1 MKRIFG
7 MVLMLFMVNLAL
19 TGCGKDAGTATGPS
33 LQQGDL
39 ADSGQYGAAGS
50 EQYDPEST
58 EYFDI
63 NTYPSDSFEPTTD
76 QFQDDGDGFS
86 MDDPA
91 DSTSN
96 SGFDIDLT
104 KLSSTM
110 VFSEVYN
117 MMISPEEYVGKT
129 IKAEGIFQVFQDS
142 DNSNFYALVIADA
155 TACCQQGL
163 ELIWDGDPAYPD
175 DYPKE
180 NSEIEITGVYQSYIE
195 DGNTYYYVQV
205 NDVKAV

>member
-19 TGCGKDAGTATGPS
+19 TGCGKDAVTAPGPS
-33 LQQGDL
+33 LAQGDR
-39 ADSGQYGAAGS
+39 AESGQYEAAGS
-50 EQYDPEST
+50 EQYDSEST
-58 EYFDI
+58 EEFDI
-63 NTYPSDSFEPTTD
+63 NSYPSDSFEPTT
-76 QFQDDGDGFS
+76 
-86 MDDPA
+86 
-91 DSTSN
+91 
-96 SGFDIDLT
+96 DIDLT

-117 MMISPEEYVGKT
+117 MMISPEEYMGKT
-129 IKAEGIFQVFQDS
+129 IKAEGIFQVYQDS
-142 DNSNFYALVIADA
+142 NNINFYALVIADA

-175 DYPKE
+175 DYPVE

-195 DGNTYYYVQV
+195 EGNTYYYVQV

>member
-19 TGCGKDAGTATGPS
+19 TGCGANAKTALSPS
-33 LQQGDL
+33 LPQGER
-39 ADSGQYGAAGS
+39 ADSGQYGDTGS
-50 EQYDPEST
+50 EQYDPENA
-58 EYFDI
+58 EGFDI
-63 NTYPSDSFEPTTD
+63 NSYPSDSFEPTTE
-76 QFQDDGDGFS
+76 QYPENGAGFSQDDS
-86 MDDPA
+86 A
-91 DSTSN
+91 DSTYST
-96 SGFDIDLT
+96 GTDIDLT

-129 IKAEGIFQVFQDS
+129 MKAEGIFQVYQDS
-142 DNSNFYALVIADA
+142 NNRNFYALVIADA

-163 ELIWDGDPAYPD
+163 ELIWDGDHTYPD

-180 NSEIEITGVYQSYIE
+180 NSEIEITGVYQSYME
-195 DGNTYYYVQV
+195 EGNTYYYVLV

>member
-7 MVLMLFMVNLAL
+7 MVLVLFMVNLAL
-19 TGCGKDAGTATGPS
+19 TGCGKDAVTAPGP
-33 LQQGDL
+33 LLTQGDSE
-39 ADSGQYGAAGS
+39 DSGQYGAAGS

-58 EYFDI
+58 KDFDI
-63 NTYPSDSFEPTTD
+63 NTYPSDSFEPTTE
-76 QFQDDGDGFS
+76 QFQDD
-86 MDDPA
+86 PA
-91 DSTSN
+91 GSGNNT
-96 SGFDIDLT
+96 GFDIDLT

-117 MMISPEEYVGKT
+117 MMISPEEYMGKT
-129 IKAEGIFQVFQDS
+129 IKAEGIFQVYQDS
-142 DNSNFYALVIADA
+142 NNNNFYALVIADA

-175 DYPKE
+175 DYPDE
-180 NSEIEITGVYQSYIE
+180 NSEIEITGVYQSYME
-195 DGNTYYYVQV
+195 EGNTYYYVQV

>member
-7 MVLMLFMVNLAL
+7 MTLILLMVNLAL
-19 TGCGKDAGTATGPS
+19 AGCGKQTAPGPS
-33 LQQGDL
+33 LPQGDQ
-39 ADSGQYGAAGS
+39 ADSGQYGANS
-50 EQYDPEST
+50 
-58 EYFDI
+58 
-63 NTYPSDSFEPTTD
+63 YPSDSFEPTTE
-76 QFQDDGDGFS
+76 QFQDDDAIYPQ
-86 MDDPA
+86 DDPA
-91 DSTSN
+91 GSTN
-96 SGFDIDLT
+96 NTGFDIDLT

-142 DNSNFYALVIADA
+142 DNPNFYALVIADA

-163 ELIWDGDPAYPD
+163 ELIWDGDPVYPD
-175 DYPKE
+175 DFPKE
-180 NSEIEITGVYQSYIE
+180 NSVIEITGVYKSYVE
-195 DGNTYYYVQV
+195 EGSTYYYVHV

>member
-7 MVLMLFMVNLAL
+7 MTLILLMVNLAL
-19 TGCGKDAGTATGPS
+19 AGCGKQTATGPS
-33 LQQGDL
+33 LPQGDQ

-50 EQYDPEST
+50 EQYDSEST
-58 EYFDI
+58 EDFDI
-63 NTYPSDSFEPTTD
+63 NSYPSDSFEPTTE
-76 QFQDDGDGFS
+76 QYQDDGAVYPQ
-86 MDDPA
+86 DDPA
-91 DSTSN
+91 GSTN
-96 SGFDIDLT
+96 NTGFDIDLT

-117 MMISPEEYVGKT
+117 MMISPEEYEGKT

-142 DNSNFYALVIADA
+142 DNKNFYALVIADA

-163 ELIWDGDPAYPD
+163 ELIWEGDPVYPD
-175 DYPKE
+175 DFPKE
-180 NSEIEITGVYQSYIE
+180 NSEIEITGVYKSYVE
-195 DGNTYYYVQV
+195 EGNTYYYVDV

>member
-19 TGCGKDAGTATGPS
+19 TGCGKDAVTAPGPS
-33 LQQGDL
+33 LAQGDR
-39 ADSGQYGAAGS
+39 AESGQYEAVGS
-50 EQYDPEST
+50 EQYDSEST
-58 EYFDI
+58 EEFDI
-63 NTYPSDSFEPTTD
+63 NSYPSDSFEPTTE
-76 QFQDDGDGFS
+76 QFQDD
-86 MDDPA
+86 PA
-91 DSTSN
+91 GSANNT
-96 SGFDIDLT
+96 GFDIDLT

-117 MMISPEEYVGKT
+117 MMISPEEYMGKT
-129 IKAEGIFQVFQDS
+129 IKAEGIFQVYQDS
-142 DNSNFYALVIADA
+142 NNSNFYALVIADA

-175 DYPKE
+175 DYPVE

-195 DGNTYYYVQV
+195 EGNTYYYVQV

>member
-19 TGCGKDAGTATGPS
+19 TGCGKDAGTAPGSS
-33 LQQGDL
+33 LPQGDQ
-39 ADSGQYGAAGS
+39 ADSGQYGTAGS
-50 EQYDPEST
+50 EQYNPEST
-58 EYFDI
+58 EDFDI
-63 NTYPSDSFEPTTD
+63 NTYPSDSFEPTTE
-76 QFQDDGDGFS
+76 QFQDD
-86 MDDPA
+86 PA
-91 DSTSN
+91 GSTN
-96 SGFDIDLT
+96 NTGFDIDLT

-117 MMISPEEYVGKT
+117 MMISPEEYMGKT
-129 IKAEGIFQVFQDS
+129 IKAEGIFQVYQDS
-142 DNSNFYALVIADA
+142 NNNNFYALVIADA

-175 DYPKE
+175 DYPVE

-195 DGNTYYYVQV
+195 EGNTYYYVQV

>member
-1 MKRIFG
+1 MKRTLG
-7 MVLMLFMVNLAL
+7 MTLILLMVNLAL
-19 TGCGKDAGTATGPS
+19 AGCGKQTAPGPS
-33 LQQGDL
+33 LPQGDQ
-39 ADSGQYGAAGS
+39 ADSGLYVVTGS
-50 EQYDPEST
+50 EQYDPESA
-58 EYFDI
+58 EDFDI
-63 NTYPSDSFEPTTD
+63 NSYPSDSFEPTTE
-76 QFQDDGDGFS
+76 QYQDDGAGYPQ
-86 MDDPA
+86 DDPA
-91 DSTSN
+91 GSTN
-96 SGFDIDLT
+96 NTGFDIDLT

-117 MMISPEEYVGKT
+117 MMLSPEEYVGKT

-142 DNSNFYALVIADA
+142 DNTNFYALVIADA

-180 NSEIEITGVYQSYIE
+180 NSEIEITGVYKSYVE
-195 DGNTYYYVQV
+195 EGNTYYYVLV

>member
-7 MVLMLFMVNLAL
+7 MALMLLMVNLAL
-19 TGCGKDAGTATGPS
+19 TGCGKNVQTASDPS
-33 LQQGDL
+33 QPQGGL
-39 ADSGQYGAAGS
+39 ADGQYGTTAS
-50 EQYDPEST
+50 DQYDPEST
-58 EYFDI
+58 DDYGI
-63 NTYPSDSFEPTTD
+63 NTYPSDSFESTAE
-76 QFQDDGDGFS
+76 QFQDDGDGFPQ
-86 MDDPA
+86 DDPVV
-91 DSTSN
+91 STN
-96 SGFDIDLT
+96 STGFDIDLT

-142 DNSNFYALVIADA
+142 NNKNFYALVIADA

-163 ELIWDGDPAYPD
+163 ELIWDGNPAYPD
-175 DYPKE
+175 DYPE
-180 NSEIEITGVYQSYIE
+180 EDSEIEITGVYKSYVE
-195 DGNTYYYVQV
+195 EGNTYYYVLV

>member
-7 MVLMLFMVNLAL
+7 MTLILLMVNLAL
-19 TGCGKDAGTATGPS
+19 AGCGKQTAPGPS
-33 LQQGDL
+33 LPQTDQ
-39 ADSGQYGAAGS
+39 ANSGQYGTTGS
-50 EQYDPEST
+50 EQYDPESA
-58 EYFDI
+58 EDFDI
-63 NTYPSDSFEPTTD
+63 NSYPSDSFEPTTE
-76 QFQDDGDGFS
+76 QFQDDGAGYPQE
-86 MDDPA
+86 DPA
-91 DSTSN
+91 G
-96 SGFDIDLT
+96 SGNNTAFDIDLT

-142 DNSNFYALVIADA
+142 DNPNFYALVIADA

-163 ELIWDGDPAYPD
+163 ELIWDGDPVYPD
-175 DYPKE
+175 DFPKE
-180 NSEIEITGVYQSYIE
+180 NSEIEITGVYKSYVE
-195 DGNTYYYVQV
+195 EGSTYYYVHV